1 VKSIDFGSFILE
13 FESHF
18 IKLIL
23 KDGAHFDGE
32 KFENSYDLKSAIY
45 GDKKIGVLIERTDP
59 NASYSFDP
67 LILLNNLEILEKQVL
82 WVVVVSEKALDYGHL
97 EFVKQMTKLKC
108 MAVSTC
114 EEAKQWIAENF

>member
-1 VKSIDFGSFILE
+1 MKSVDFGSFILE

-23 KDGAHFDGE
+23 KHEAHFDAA

-45 GDKKIGVLIERTDP
+45 GDKKIGVLVERTDP

-67 LILLNNLEILEKQVL
+67 LILLNNLEMLENQVR
-82 WVVVVSEKALDYGHL
+82 WVVVVSEKAIDHTHL
-97 EFVKQMTKLKC
+97 ELVKQMTKLKC

-114 EEAKQWIAENF
+114 DEAKSWVAENF